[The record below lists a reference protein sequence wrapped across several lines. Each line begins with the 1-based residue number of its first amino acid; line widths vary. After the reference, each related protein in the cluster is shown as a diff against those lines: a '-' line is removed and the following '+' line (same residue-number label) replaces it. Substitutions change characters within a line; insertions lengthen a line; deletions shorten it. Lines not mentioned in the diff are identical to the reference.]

1 MSGCARSAAGIGHAG
16 PVLDDFDRVLER
28 ARTGAGASFT
38 LLYEDLARPVAAYVR
53 SQGVRDVEDVT
64 SEVFLAVFTGISGFA
79 GDQAHFRSWVFTIAH
94 RRVMDHWRRSART
107 VPQVPYE
114 PADDDRAVGSAEADA
129 LEVLGEQDVLAL
141 LSRLTD
147 EQQEVLVL
155 RVIGDLTVEQVAEVV
170 GRTEGAV
177 KALQRRG
184 LATLRKMLQV
194 ETVPL

>member
-1 MSGCARSAAGIGHAG
+1 M
-16 PVLDDFDRVLER
+16 LDDFDRVLRR
-28 ARTGAGASFT
+28 ARSGAGDAFT
-38 LLYEDLARPVAAYVR
+38 LLYGDLARPVAAYVR
-53 SQGVRDVEDVT
+53 SQGVREVEDVT
-64 SEVFLAVFTGISGFA
+64 SEVFLAVFTGMGSFT

-114 PADDDRAVGSAEADA
+114 PADDDRSVGSAEADA
-129 LEVLGEQDVLAL
+129 MDVLGEQQVLAML
-141 LSRLTD
+141 DRLTD

-184 LATLRKMLQV
+184 LATLRKLIET

>member
-1 MSGCARSAAGIGHAG
+1 M
-16 PVLDDFDRVLER
+16 LDDFDDVLRR
-28 ARTGAGASFT
+28 ARDGAGDAFT
-38 LLYEDLARPVAAYVR
+38 LLYGDLARPVAAYVR

-64 SEVFLAVFTGISGFA
+64 SEVFLAVFTGIAGFT

-114 PADDDRAVGSAEADA
+114 PADDERATDSAETEAMD
-129 LEVLGEQDVLAL
+129 VLGHEHVLAL
-141 LSRLTD
+141 LGRLTD

-155 RVIGDLTVEQVAEVV
+155 RVVADLTVEQVAEVV
-170 GRTEGAV
+170 GRTVGAV

-184 LATLRKMLQV
+184 LATLRRLIET

>member
-1 MSGCARSAAGIGHAG
+1 M
-16 PVLDDFDRVLER
+16 LDDFDGVLTR
-28 ARTGAGASFT
+28 ARSGAGEAFT
-38 LLYEDLARPVAAYVR
+38 LLYGDLARPVAAYVR

-64 SEVFLAVFTGISGFA
+64 SEVFLAVFTGISGFT

-107 VPQVPYE
+107 VWQVPYE

-184 LATLRKMLQV
+184 LATLRKMLQS
-194 ETVPL
+194 EAVPL

>member
-1 MSGCARSAAGIGHAG
+1 
-16 PVLDDFDRVLER
+16 
-28 ARTGAGASFT
+28 
-38 LLYEDLARPVAAYVR
+38 
-53 SQGVRDVEDVT
+53 
-64 SEVFLAVFTGISGFA
+64 
-79 GDQAHFRSWVFTIAH
+79 
-94 RRVMDHWRRSART
+94 MDHWRRSART